1 MCYFT
6 ARTDG
11 SHTPKCLL
19 EGCIYMETA
28 ITIGQM
34 LQDERMK
41 KKNVTVQN
49 ETQTMTTDFPESESS
64 I

>member
-1 MCYFT
+1 
-6 ARTDG
+6 
-11 SHTPKCLL
+11 
-19 EGCIYMETA
+19 META